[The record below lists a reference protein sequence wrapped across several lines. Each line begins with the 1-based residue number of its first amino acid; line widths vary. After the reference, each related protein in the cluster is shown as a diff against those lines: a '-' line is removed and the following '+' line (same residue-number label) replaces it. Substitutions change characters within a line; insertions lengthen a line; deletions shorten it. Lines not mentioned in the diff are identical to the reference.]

1 MLLVSVCNSVIIG
14 QNLLNLV
21 PLESSILSDFAYYHI
36 NSLKGKESIPLRA
49 SEGLCLLNFEHNNT
63 ISETSGIF
71 NANLRGRR

>member
-36 NSLKGKESIPLRA
+36 NKSIPLRA